1 MLFAYLVKELGG
13 RKGFASCCHKQ
24 VMGFHTKK
32 QMFTRQTSDL
42 NASIKLQII
51 KKIQFTKP
59 PISKTPFIFMPSQ
72 KVRLLLILKK
82 AAMSGK

>member
-1 MLFAYLVKELGG
+1 
-13 RKGFASCCHKQ
+13 
-24 VMGFHTKK
+24 
-32 QMFTRQTSDL
+32 MFTRQTSDL